1 MGMIV
6 VHFDQQTGA
15 PHAICWSFVSAL
27 KQVFLSFSITNG
39 KKKEKRKEIANL
51 TQITYLTGKK
61 LMEKVEK
68 VVFVTEKDGKSS
80 YNTHKMLSKLQLE
93 RKVWVASDKL

>member
-27 KQVFLSFSITNG
+27 KQVFLSFPSLTEKERKKKRNHKFNTKNIP
-39 KKKEKRKEIANL
+39 KKEK
-51 TQITYLTGKK
+51 TDGKSWK
-61 LMEKVEK
+61 SC
-68 VVFVTEKDGKSS
+68 FCNGKSS